1 MVAAVRRGMSQRAA
15 AIYWGV
21 PLSTVQHW
29 LRRAG
34 QQRLDRVSW
43 DDLPTLPRS
52 PSRTPRRIETR
63 VLTLRRKLQKS
74 VLGEVG
80 AVAIHRE
87 LQAANVTPCPSVRTI
102 GRILERHGVLDGR
115 RRVRRPPPPKGWYL
129 PAVASQSAEIDSFD
143 TIEGLAIRGGTHLC
157 ILTAVSV
164 LAGIPGVWPRPAIA
178 ATDVVSSLV
187 EHWRQFGL
195 PHYAQFDNDNRFT
208 GPRQHPDAIGRVIR
222 LCLSLG
228 ITPVFAPPNETGFQ
242 AAIESFN
249 GLWQAKVWQRYEY
262 QSLRQLQQR
271 SGDYVTALRKRRAT
285 RMADAP
291 VRRPFPSDWKL
302 NLQASLTGTMIFL
315 RRTNADGQ
323 TNILGH
329 PFQVD
334 PLWTHRLVR
343 AEVILDQNVIQFFAL
358 RRRQHDQQ
366 PLLNTVTYRF
376 PNRKFLE

>member
-1 MVAAVRRGMSQRAA
+1 MVAAVRHGMSQRAA
-15 AIYWGV
+15 AIHWGV

-29 LRRAG
+29 LRRAAN
-34 QQRLDRVSW
+34 QRLDRVSW
-43 DDLPTLPRS
+43 DDLSTQPHE
-52 PSRTPRRIETR
+52 PSRIPRRIETR
-63 VLTLRRKLQKS
+63 VLSLRRKLQKS

-80 AVAIHRE
+80 AAAIHRE
-87 LQAANVTPCPSVRTI
+87 LQAAAVTPCPSVRTI

-143 TIEGLAIRGGTHLC
+143 TIEGLAIRRGTHLC

-164 LAGIPGVWPRPAIA
+164 LAGIPGAWPRQAIA

-195 PHYAQFDNDNRFT
+195 PRYAQFDNDNRFT
-208 GPRQHPDAIGRVIR
+208 GPRQYPDAIGRVIR
-222 LCLSLG
+222 LCLGLG

-249 GLWQAKVWQRYEY
+249 GLWQAKVWQRCEHR
-262 QSLRQLQQR
+262 SLKQLQQR
-271 SGDYVTALRKRRAT
+271 SLDYVIALRKRRAT
-285 RMADAP
+285 RMAEAP
-291 VRRPFPSDWKL
+291 VRRPFPTDWKL
-302 NLQASLTGTMIFL
+302 DLQAPLTGTIIFL
-315 RRTNADGQ
+315 RRTNAYGQ
-323 TNILGH
+323 ATVLGH
-329 PFQVD
+329 TFQVD
-334 PLWTHRLVR
+334 PQWTHRLVR
-343 AEVILDQNVIQFFAL
+343 AEVVLDQNAIHFFAL

-366 PLLNTVTYRF
+366 PRLNTVNYSF